1 MAVPDPGSRITSLA
15 LFPYSPLALFPT
27 RHPAGRLILGR
38 ITRPESRVKASD
50 IMTSNPVTVFPS
62 DELHRAA
69 EFMRDLRIGCIPV
82 VREGGVPILLGI
94 ITDRDIVTRC
104 VASGLS
110 PTDQVGGYMTWRTL
124 HTVSPDTDVHEIV
137 TRMEHAQVRRMPVV
151 DADGALVGIVSQGD
165 LATKLGPSEPLVV
178 EEALERISSP
188 RAYAGD

>member
-1 MAVPDPGSRITSLA
+1 
-15 LFPYSPLALFPT
+15 
-27 RHPAGRLILGR
+27 LGR
-38 ITRPESRVKASD
+38 ITRPERRVKASD
-50 IMTSNPVTVFPS
+50 IMTRNPVTVFPS

-82 VREGGVPILLGI
+82 VRDGGVPILLGI

>member
-1 MAVPDPGSRITSLA
+1 
-15 LFPYSPLALFPT
+15 
-27 RHPAGRLILGR
+27 
-38 ITRPESRVKASD
+38 
-50 IMTSNPVTVFPS
+50 
-62 DELHRAA
+62 
-69 EFMRDLRIGCIPV
+69 
-82 VREGGVPILLGI
+82 
-94 ITDRDIVTRC
+94 
-104 VASGLS
+104 
-110 PTDQVGGYMTWRTL
+110 MTWRTL